1 MHGDL
6 FIYLFFTMFEWTK
19 KILGGKK
26 KICRIFFL
34 KNFRRTRKKLSHVK
48 QREFK
53 GSIIYRVNFF

>member
-26 KICRIFFL
+26 KYVEYFF
-34 KNFRRTRKKLSHVK
+34 
-48 QREFK
+48 
-53 GSIIYRVNFF
+53 

>member
-48 QREFK
+48 Q
-53 GSIIYRVNFF
+53 

>member
-34 KNFRRTRKKLSHVK
+34 KNFRRTRKKL
-48 QREFK
+48 EFK
-53 GSIIYRVNFF
+53 GIIIYRVNFF